1 MVHETLAASVSAVP
15 ASRRT
20 AVGAVLAG
28 LGLGA
33 LAIVYAWAD
42 AEANAWAAGALVA
55 GLGLDGLGRIAGR
68 IALGRNPAPRGVAL
82 PSLVLASERVL
93 LAGAI
98 LFVASLLI
106 WQDGFALLASL
117 LAGLL
122 AMGGIAR
129 LAIARVVLAGEAG
142 ADDPEA

>member
-42 AEANAWAAGALVA
+42 AEANAWAAGALIA

-68 IALGRNPAPRGVAL
+68 IALGRNPALRGVAL

-98 LFVASLLI
+98 LFVAGLLI
-106 WQDGFALLASL
+106 WQDGFAFLASL

-142 ADDPEA
+142 GDDPDG